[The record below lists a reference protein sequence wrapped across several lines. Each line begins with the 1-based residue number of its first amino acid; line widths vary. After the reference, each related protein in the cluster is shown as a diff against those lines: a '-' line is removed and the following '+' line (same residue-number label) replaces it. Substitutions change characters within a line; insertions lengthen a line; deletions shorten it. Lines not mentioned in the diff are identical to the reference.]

1 MKNKIA
7 ENGEDENVKNIDPF
21 YNPDDFED
29 TDE

>member
-7 ENGEDENVKNIDPF
+7 ENDDDEGSKNIDPF
-21 YNPDDFED
+21 YNPDDFEN